1 MELNPLLDFEKRL
14 WTEGCIRVAG
24 MDEAGRGP
32 LAGPVVAAAVVFD
45 RRFIEVEYSGVFRG
59 LDDSKK
65 LSERQRNVFYAL
77 LTDSPLVEIGVGQA
91 DVSEIDS
98 LNILRA
104 THLAMSR
111 ALKNLP
117 SMPDYVIVDGRPVPG
132 LPVPST
138 AIVKGDSKSCSI
150 AAASVVAKVVRDK
163 LMVAFDKKFP
173 EYGFKKHKGYGTS
186 MHLQA
191 LLKHGPTPQHRRS
204 FTPVRNIAGILGR
217 IGDSRS
223 CSVD

>member
-98 LNILRA
+98 LNI
-104 THLAMSR
+104 SR
-111 ALKNLP
+111 HA
-117 SMPDYVIVDGRPVPG
+117 SGYVARVEKPAFNAGLCNCGWPPG
-132 LPVPST
+132 SACP
-138 AIVKGDSKSCSI
+138 C
-150 AAASVVAKVVRDK
+150 
-163 LMVAFDKKFP
+163 
-173 EYGFKKHKGYGTS
+173 
-186 MHLQA
+186 LQP
-191 LLKHGPTPQHRRS
+191 LL
-204 FTPVRNIAGILGR
+204 
-217 IGDSRS
+217 
-223 CSVD
+223 